1 MKKQLLFLFLF
12 MCTLGFGQGVI
23 TGKIISGES
32 GEPLAG
38 ANIIQSGTSNGAIA
52 DFDGIFTL
60 NVNANS
66 GSIEITYL
74 GYVNSRRQFTLTS
87 GALNLGSISL
97 AEDADAL
104 DEVVIIGKGII
115 DLAADR
121 RTPVAVSTIS
131 AAQIQA
137 KATGNVEFGEA
148 MKNTPSIYVSNQAS
162 GFGDSQIFLR
172 GFDQTNTAYLLNG
185 QPINGMEDGRMYW
198 SNWSGMS
205 DVANAIQIQRGLG
218 SSKLAISSVGGT
230 VNIISKTTDTREG
243 GFVRFLAG
251 NDSYFKG
258 TASYNTGLSDKGWA
272 FSFLMD
278 HWQGHRKYS
287 EGTAGQGQNYM
298 FSVGYKPNEKNAF
311 NFLITGA
318 PQWHDQ
324 NFSNSLDTYA
334 ERGEKYNGNSGFL
347 DGTRKSERRNY
358 YHKPVANLNWD
369 LDINENF
376 DLSTVAYASW
386 GRGGGTGPFGR
397 GSRPRTENGLIDWE
411 QIIANNQETAD
422 ANGIGNF
429 SDSRILRASVNNHNW
444 YGVLSNL
451 GYTKNN
457 WNLNVGFD
465 GRTYTGDHF
474 RQVVDYLGLN
484 GFEANDRILTNTFE
498 PNPWQSLFNFADE
511 SDRIDYDY
519 SETIN
524 YIGGFG
530 QIEYATTSFSIF
542 AQGAISTQ
550 SYQREGRFPSH
561 TDGLGDSDKVSKPGY
576 NVKGGM
582 SYTFDDNHSIFGN
595 AGFYSRQP
603 YLDNIFV
610 DVRRSNELVSPE
622 IDNEEITGF
631 EAGYRFKN
639 NNIRINLDAYW
650 TKWGNRFLARGFRDN
665 SDPEN
670 PVFFTDRFT
679 DITQFHRGF
688 EYEVEYRPD
697 YGNWRF
703 RVYGSIGNWEYDGE
717 TPFTRQ
723 NDDTNEFV
731 NEGQI
736 DLTGTKIGN
745 APQTSFGFGGS
756 VDIIANR
763 LSIDADYNIYTTLY
777 GQVNPLNVIAAS
789 EAGEVFQAE
798 RLSPYTLGDAGITYR
813 FNLGENR
820 LVFRGNVYNVF
831 NEAYVGQA
839 DAFGVYL
846 GVGRTYNASLR
857 YNF

>member
-1 MKKQLLFLFLF
+1 MKKQLLFLLLLV
-12 MCTLGFGQGVI
+12 TSYGFSQGVV
-23 TGKIISGES
+23 TGKIIAGDTDD
-32 GEPLAG
+32 PLAG
-38 ANIIQSGTSNGAIA
+38 ANIIEAGTTNGTIA
-52 DFDGIFTL
+52 DFDGNFTL
-60 NVNANS
+60 NVGSNS

-74 GYVNSRRQFTLTS
+74 GFLKTKKLYSLTNGS
-87 GALNLGSISL
+87 ADLGTIIL
-97 AEDADAL
+97 APDADAL

-121 RTPVAVSTIS
+121 KTPVAVSTIT

-148 MKNTPSIYVSNQAS
+148 MKNTPSVYVSNQAG

-230 VNIISKTTDTREG
+230 VNIISKTTDSKEG

-272 FSFLMD
+272 FSFLLD

-298 FSVGYKPNEKNAF
+298 FSVGYKPNEQHAF
-311 NFLITGA
+311 NLLITGA

-324 NFSNSLDTYA
+324 NFSNSLDTYE

-369 LDINENF
+369 FDINENL

-386 GRGGGTGPFGR
+386 GRGGGTGPFGS
-397 GSRPRTENGLIDWE
+397 GSRPRTENGLIDWQ
-411 QIIANNQETAD
+411 QIIDNNQESAD
-422 ANGIGNF
+422 ANGIGNID
-429 SDSRILRASVNNHNW
+429 DSRILRASVNNHNW
-444 YGVLSNL
+444 YGMLSNL

-465 GRTYTGDHF
+465 GRFYRGDHY
-474 RQVVDYLGLN
+474 RQIVDFLGLN
-484 GFEANDRILTNTFE
+484 GFEANDRVLTETFE

-519 SETIN
+519 SENIN
-524 YIGGFG
+524 YLGGFG
-530 QIEYATTSFSIF
+530 QVEYATESFSIF

-550 SYQREGRFPSH
+550 SYQREGRFPSD
-561 TDGLGDSDKVSKPGY
+561 TEGLGESEKVSKAGY
-576 NVKGGM
+576 NIKGGM

-610 DVRRSNELVSPE
+610 DVRSSNELVSPE

-650 TKWGNRFLARGFRDN
+650 TKWGNRFLSRGFRDN

-679 DITQFHRGF
+679 DVTQFHRGF

-697 YGNWRF
+697 YGNWRI
-703 RVYGSIGNWEYDGE
+703 RSYGSIGNWEYDGE

-723 NDDTNEFV
+723 NDDTGEFV
-731 NEGQI
+731 NEGEI

-756 VDIIANR
+756 VDIIANT
-763 LSIDADYNIYTTLY
+763 LSLDADYNIYTTLY
-777 GQVNPLNVIAAS
+777 GQVNPLDVVAAA
-789 EAGEVFQAE
+789 EMGEVYQAQI
-798 RLSPYTLGDAGITYR
+798 LSPYTLADAGITYR

-820 LVFRGNVYNVF
+820 FVFRGNVYNVF